1 MLRMYDFGADY
12 SSVSVNERRAIAWPV
27 AVWSCYIPESETQKI
42 NILESLIL
50 QLVQKGFKNPK
61 ETLCNTVGFNKE
73 LVEAAVESCKTQGF
87 FDRRFK
93 ELMLSENGKAVLGKI
108 ENPYTADLEASQR
121 TKRIYMIQ
129 DLVTKSVVPVFDID
143 KLPDVYFED
152 DSALEIRYKKVHGKN
167 QNALKPKSASV
178 KTALRY
184 WSRLCSNIRHGISYG
199 KNTIELS
206 VPPRV
211 EEDIEDFIPFE
222 DEVEWDS
229 IQEDGSI
236 AEEVTTLADKESEE
250 SQQKQDKEVKKIT
263 ILDDSPELYY
273 ARGFIA
279 INRSAPDEIIVISP
293 FGNRLDD
300 WFRTVINRLRAN
312 DVTFE
317 EEIQLFLELKREDLK
332 DVIAFGND
340 LNIILF
346 NEYPYI
352 CNNPEFIAV
361 KKQIERLTIS
371 RDRILDGEDDSITF
385 AQVLRSAYEAS
396 LRLVAK
402 KNPYLFD
409 AVSLSY
415 EDYKYNLRCLVDSY
429 SFLEEDVFR
438 EYCGIGIYKNMTNTS
453 GDEGYATAFFA
464 LILMN
469 AWKDKNG
476 KSMDLLR
483 NIPTL
488 PIRLKELTSN
498 LKRDANKNI
507 KGQGA
512 VASHGGDAAAELKLS
527 VKIVQDQYSEFEN
540 LFRAIYNRY
549 MEGA

>member
-1 MLRMYDFGADY
+1 MPRMYDFGADY
-12 SSVSVNERRAIAWPV
+12 SNVSVNERRAIAWPV

-50 QLVQKGFKNPK
+50 QLVHKGFQNPK
-61 ETLCNTVGFNKE
+61 ETLCNIVGFNKD

-87 FDRRFK
+87 FDRRLK
-93 ELMLSENGKAVLGKI
+93 ELILSESGKAVLGRI
-108 ENPYTADLEASQR
+108 ENPYAADLEASKK

-129 DLVTKSVVPVFDID
+129 DLVTKSVVPIFDID

-152 DSALEIRYKKVHGKN
+152 ESALKIQYKEVYGKHE
-167 QNALKPKSASV
+167 NALKPKSASV

-184 WSRLCSNIRHGISYG
+184 WSRLCSNIRHGIAYG

-206 VPPRV
+206 VSPKA

-222 DEVEWDS
+222 DEVEWDR
-229 IQEDGSI
+229 ILEDGRI
-236 AEEVTTLADKESEE
+236 TEEVTTLADKEAEE
-250 SQQKQDKEVKKIT
+250 SQQKLDKEVEKLT
-263 ILDDSPELYY
+263 ILDDSPEIYY

-279 INRSAPDEIIVISP
+279 INRSAPEEIIIISP
-293 FGNRLDD
+293 FGSRLDD
-300 WFRTVINRLRAN
+300 WFRTVINRLRAS
-312 DVTFE
+312 DEKFE
-317 EEIQLFLELKREDLK
+317 EEIQFFLELKREDLK

-340 LNIILF
+340 LNITLF
-346 NEYPYI
+346 NEYPFI
-352 CNNPEFIAV
+352 CNNPEFNAV

-385 AQVLRSAYEAS
+385 AQVLRSVYEAS

-415 EDYKYNLRCLVDSY
+415 EDYKYDLRCLVDSY
-429 SFLEEDVFR
+429 PFLTEDVFR
-438 EYCGIGIYKNMTNTS
+438 EYSGFAIYKNMTNTS
-453 GDEGYATAFFA
+453 EDEGYATAFFA

-488 PIRLKELTSN
+488 PVRLKELTSN
-498 LKRDANKNI
+498 LKRDAKNNK

-527 VKIVQDQYSEFEN
+527 AKTVQDQYSEFEN

-549 MEGA
+549 MEDV